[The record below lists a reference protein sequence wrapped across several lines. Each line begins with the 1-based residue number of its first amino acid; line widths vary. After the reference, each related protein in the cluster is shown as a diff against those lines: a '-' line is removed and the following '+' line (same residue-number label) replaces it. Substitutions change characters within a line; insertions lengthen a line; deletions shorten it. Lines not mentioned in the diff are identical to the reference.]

1 MSVRDNRFSVSGD
14 GIGGIADHLGWLILG
29 MVTAI
34 LLSMESIPALPRF
47 ASSGKWYLTL
57 GVTTAV
63 VSALLWF
70 IAEKGI
76 RILVGEAMVARSVRR
91 GARSGVRHVES
102 PRLGSRALPTAT
114 LWAFGVLAGAVVEEL
129 FWRGV
134 MWQLLSKSAG
144 LSTPW
149 VVTVTSVGFA
159 ITHLNSGLASA
170 TSKLLG
176 GFLLGAWVV
185 LFESVLLA
193 TVMHLSFNALV
204 LYQYRAWDSHM
215 EMEQS
220 K

>member
-1 MSVRDNRFSVSGD
+1 MDVRDSRFSVSGD
-14 GIGGIADHLGWLILG
+14 GSGGIADHLGWLILG
-29 MVTAI
+29 VVTAI
-34 LLSMESIPALPRF
+34 LLSIESIPALPRF
-47 ASSGKWYLTL
+47 SSLGKWYLTL

-76 RILVGEAMVARSVRR
+76 RLLAGETMAGCIVRR
-91 GARSGVRHVES
+91 RARSGVGHIES
-102 PRLGSRALPTAT
+102 PRTSSRALSTTT

-134 MWQLLSKSAG
+134 MWQLLADSAG
-144 LSTPW
+144 LSTLW
-149 VVTVTSVGFA
+149 VLTITSVGFA
-159 ITHLNSGLASA
+159 ITHLNSGIASA

-176 GFLLGAWVV
+176 GFLLGAWIV

-193 TVMHLSFNALV
+193 VIMHLSFNALV
-204 LYQYRAWDSHM
+204 LYQYRAWDGH
-215 EMEQS
+215 MEQS

>member
-1 MSVRDNRFSVSGD
+1 MCVRDSRFSISSD
-14 GIGGIADHLGWLILG
+14 GSGGIADHLGWLILG

-47 ASSGKWYLTL
+47 SASGKWYLTL

-63 VSALLWF
+63 ISALLWF

-76 RILVGEAMVARSVRR
+76 RILAKETMTGRTVRR
-91 GARSGVRHVES
+91 AARSGVGHIES
-102 PRLGSRALPTAT
+102 PRINSRALSTAT

-134 MWQLLSKSAG
+134 MWQLLADAAG
-144 LSTPW
+144 LSTLW
-149 VVTVTSVGFA
+149 VLTITSVGFA
-159 ITHLNSGLASA
+159 ITHLNSGVASA

-176 GFLLGAWVV
+176 GFLLGAWIV

-193 TVMHLSFNALV
+193 VVMHLSFNALV
-204 LYQYRAWDSHM
+204 LYQFRAWDGHM
-215 EMEQS
+215 EHR

>member
-1 MSVRDNRFSVSGD
+1 MSERDDRFSFFGD

-29 MVTAI
+29 VVTVI
-34 LLSMESIPALPRF
+34 LLSMESITALPRF
-47 ASSGKWYLTL
+47 SSSGKWYVTL
-57 GVTTAV
+57 GVTTAM

-76 RILVGEAMVARSVRR
+76 RLLVGEAMAARTVRR
-91 GARSGVRHVES
+91 GAYSGVGHIEA
-102 PRLGSRALPTAT
+102 PRLGSRALWAAT
-114 LWAFGVLAGAVVEEL
+114 LWAFGVLAGGVVEEL

-134 MWQLLSKSAG
+134 MWQLLSDSAG

-149 VVTVTSVGFA
+149 VVTITSVGFA
-159 ITHLNSGLASA
+159 ITHLNSGVASA

-176 GFLLGAWVV
+176 GFLLGAWIV

-193 TVMHLSFNALV
+193 VVTHLSFNALV
-204 LYQYRAWDSHM
+204 LYQYRAWDRHM
-215 EMEQS
+215 GQS